1 MTVSLPALDPRG
13 NQRVAWPFARA
24 QYLRGDWPSPV
35 NCPSHTLQSQK
46 ITYLGKGKVGK
57 KEGRDGREE
66 EREGGSVPLHLLH
79 LRQVSATKHRGLSSS
94 FQGIYFLPASWF
106 LRHCILTDTRKAPE
120 SSVS

>member
-13 NQRVAWPFARA
+13 NQRATWPFARA
-24 QYLRGDWPSPV
+24 QYLGGDWPSPV
-35 NCPSHTLQSQK
+35 SCSSHTLQSQK
-46 ITYLGKGKVGK
+46 IIYLGKGKVGK

-66 EREGGSVPLHLLH
+66 EREGGSFPPHLLH

-94 FQGIYFLPASWF
+94 FQGFTFYLLRGSF
-106 LRHCILTDTRKAPE
+106 RHCILTDTRKPPE